1 MSMWLPFA
9 IFVLLTVGFVL
20 PCLLDIANTPDWE
33 FSTMSKGMWM
43 MVAGVFW
50 VFGAI
55 AWLALGRPHR
65 LFVPR
70 RKVSLGFDPA
80 AAAAIRHPASGHP
93 ASGRIGRGPGAWLQ
107 GNISRTSGP
116 DDDIEFLLDLDRRIR
131 EARDGI

>member
-9 IFVLLTVGFVL
+9 VFVLLTVGFVL
-20 PCLLDIANTPDWE
+20 PCMLDIANTPDWE
-33 FSTMSKGMWM
+33 FTTMSKGMWM

-70 RKVSLGFDPA
+70 RKVNLGFDPA
-80 AAAAIRHPASGHP
+80 AAAAIRHPASRRT
-93 ASGRIGRGPGAWLQ
+93 GRETVIWLE
-107 GNISRTSGP
+107 GNASRTFGP
-116 DDDIEFLLDLDRRIR
+116 DDDVEFLLDLERRIR
-131 EARDGI
+131 EARDGT